1 MIDLNQGRET
11 IAPYCDKKSRNNA
24 GFLGSPG
31 DLTADFFSVVKGI
44 ANWEGPRAV
53 SYAEGSLRVAFV
65 IGICASALRF
75 IFPTAVNQ
83 PGSVI
88 TRFSAVQN
96 GVTHSAELWGGA
108 SFRHEGFEA
117 GA

>member
-1 MIDLNQGRET
+1 M
-11 IAPYCDKKSRNNA
+11 PKSHGIMQ